1 MYLHRTP
8 EGLSTAFMNSQDTIR
23 IGTRGSPLALAQ
35 AEEVKSRLLAAH
47 QELSGAGVEIVV
59 IATTGDRI
67 QSKPLREFGGKGLF
81 TKEIEEALLAGDIHM
96 AVHSMKDVP
105 TELPPG
111 LSISCLL
118 PREDPRDGFLSPI
131 ADSLAALPRGA
142 TIGSS
147 SLRRVAQVRH
157 VRPDLVVVDFRGN
170 VNTRMRKLS
179 EGVAQ
184 ATFLACAGL
193 NRLGMAD
200 RITAP
205 VPVDVMLPAVAQAV
219 IGCEIRLDD
228 TATADRLAPLHH
240 AETAHC
246 VAAERALLAA
256 LDGSCRTPIAA
267 LAEIDGDQLRLRAQ
281 ILREDGS
288 ECLDTSR
295 AGPVADAA
303 RLGRAAGQELLDRAG
318 AGFFASE

>member
-1 MYLHRTP
+1 
-8 EGLSTAFMNSQDTIR
+8 MNPQPTIHAIR

-35 AEEVKSRLLAAH
+35 AEEVKSRLLTAH
-47 QELSGAGVEIVV
+47 PDLTADAVVIVV

-67 QSKPLREFGGKGLF
+67 QNKPLKEFGGKGLF
-81 TKEIEEALLAGDIHM
+81 TKEIEEALLAGEIDL

-105 TELPPG
+105 TELPIG
-111 LSISCLL
+111 LGIVCLL

-131 ADSLAALPRGA
+131 ADSLATLPRGA
-142 TIGSS
+142 IVGSS

-157 VRPDLVVVDFRGN
+157 ARPDLRVVDFRGN

-193 NRLGMAD
+193 NRLGLAE

-205 VPVDVMLPAVAQAV
+205 VPVEVMLPAVAQAV
-219 IGCEIRLDD
+219 IGIEIRLDD
-228 TATADRLAPLHH
+228 SVTAEYLAPLHH
-240 AETAHC
+240 LETAHC

-267 LAEIDGDQLRLRAQ
+267 LAELQGGGLTLRAQ
-281 ILREDGS
+281 ILRVDGS
-288 ECLDTSR
+288 EALETSR
-295 AGPVADAA
+295 AGPVGDAA
-303 RLGRAAGQELLDRAG
+303 AMGRDAGAELLGRAGPD
-318 AGFFASE
+318 FFADT

>member
-1 MYLHRTP
+1 
-8 EGLSTAFMNSQDTIR
+8 
-23 IGTRGSPLALAQ
+23 
-35 AEEVKSRLLAAH
+35 
-47 QELSGAGVEIVV
+47 
-59 IATTGDRI
+59 
-67 QSKPLREFGGKGLF
+67 LREFGGKGLF

-111 LSISCLL
+111 LGISTLL

-131 ADSLAALPRGA
+131 ANSLAELPQGA
-142 TIGSS
+142 TVGSS
-147 SLRRVAQVRH
+147 SLRRVAQIRH
-157 VRPDLVVVDFRGN
+157 ARADLRVVEFRGN

-179 EGVAQ
+179 EGVAD

-193 NRLGMAD
+193 NRLNMAD

-228 TATADRLAPLHH
+228 ERTAALLAPLHH
-240 AETAHC
+240 LETAHC

-267 LAEIDGDQLRLRAQ
+267 LAELSNSNITLRAQ

-288 ECLDTSR
+288 ECLEARREGPVAEAEAMGRDAGAELLGR
-295 AGPVADAA
+295 AGP
-303 RLGRAAGQELLDRAG
+303 
-318 AGFFASE
+318 GFFAAE

>member
-1 MYLHRTP
+1 
-8 EGLSTAFMNSQDTIR
+8 MNPQPTIRAIR

-35 AEEVKSRLLAAH
+35 AEEVKTRLLAAH
-47 QELSGAGVEIVV
+47 ASLTAEAVSIVV

-67 QSKPLREFGGKGLF
+67 QNRPLKEFGGKGLF
-81 TKEIEEALLAGDIHM
+81 TKEIEEALLAGEIHM

-105 TELPPG
+105 TELPDG
-111 LSISCLL
+111 LGIVCLL

-131 ADSLAALPRGA
+131 ADSLAALPSGA
-142 TIGSS
+142 VVGSS

-157 VRPDLVVVDFRGN
+157 VRPDLRLVDFRGN

-193 NRLGMAD
+193 NRLGLAE

-205 VPVDVMLPAVAQAV
+205 VPVDVMLPAAAQAV
-219 IGCEIRLDD
+219 IGVETRLDD
-228 TATADRLAPLHH
+228 VDIGAYLAPLHH
-240 AETAHC
+240 LETAHC

-267 LAEIDGDQLRLRAQ
+267 LAELQGDGLTLRAQ
-281 ILREDGS
+281 VLRVDGS
-288 ECLDTSR
+288 EALATSR
-295 AGPVADAA
+295 VGPVADAA
-303 RLGRAAGQELLDRAG
+303 AMGRDAGEELRGRAGPDFFAG
-318 AGFFASE
+318 A

>member
-1 MYLHRTP
+1 
-8 EGLSTAFMNSQDTIR
+8 MNSQPTIR

-35 AEEVKSRLLAAH
+35 AEEVKNRLLAAH
-47 QELSGAGVEIVV
+47 ESLTPEAVVIVV

-67 QSKPLREFGGKGLF
+67 QNKPLKEFGGKGLF
-81 TKEIEEALLAGDIHM
+81 TKEIEEALLAGDIDL

-105 TELPPG
+105 TELPAG
-111 LSISCLL
+111 LGIVCLL
-118 PREDPRDGFLSPI
+118 PREDPRDGFLSPV
-131 ADSLAALPRGA
+131 ADSLAALPQGA
-142 TIGSS
+142 IVGSS

-157 VRPDLVVVDFRGN
+157 ARPDLRLVEFRGN

-193 NRLGMAD
+193 NRLGLAD

-219 IGCEIRLDD
+219 IGIETRLDD
-228 TATADRLAPLHH
+228 GVTAAYLTPLHH
-240 AETAHC
+240 EETAHC
-246 VAAERALLAA
+246 VAAERALLET

-267 LAEIDGDQLRLRAQ
+267 LAELQGGHLTLRAQ
-281 ILREDGS
+281 ILRVDGS
-288 ECLDTSR
+288 EALETRR
-295 AGPVADAA
+295 AGPAADAA
-303 RLGRAAGQELLDRAG
+303 VMGRDAGAELLGRAGPD
-318 AGFFASE
+318 FFADA

>member
-1 MYLHRTP
+1 
-8 EGLSTAFMNSQDTIR
+8 MNLQDNIR

-35 AEEVKSRLLAAH
+35 AEEVKSCLLAAH
-47 QELSGAGVEIVV
+47 TALTANAVEIVV
-59 IATTGDRI
+59 IATTGDQI
-67 QSKPLREFGGKGLF
+67 QSKPLKEFGGKGLF
-81 TKEIEEALLAGDIHM
+81 TKEIEEALLVGDIHM

-105 TELPPG
+105 TELPAG
-111 LSISCLL
+111 LGIVCLL

-131 ADSLAALPRGA
+131 AKSLADLPQGA
-142 TIGSS
+142 VVGSS

-157 VRPDLVVVDFRGN
+157 VRPDLQVVNFRGN

-193 NRLGMAD
+193 NRLGMSE

-219 IGCEIRLDD
+219 IGVETRLDD
-228 TATADRLAPLHH
+228 DATIALLQPLHH
-240 AETAHC
+240 LETDYC

-267 LAEIDGDQLRLRAQ
+267 LAELQGDRLTLRAQ

-288 ECLDTSR
+288 ESLETQREGPVVDVAEAAAMGRDAGEELRGR
-295 AGPVADAA
+295 AGPD
-303 RLGRAAGQELLDRAG
+303 
-318 AGFFASE
+318 FFTSV

>member
-1 MYLHRTP
+1 
-8 EGLSTAFMNSQDTIR
+8 MNPQPTIHAIR

-35 AEEVKSRLLAAH
+35 AEEVKSRLLTAH
-47 QELSGAGVEIVV
+47 PDLTADAVVIVV

-67 QSKPLREFGGKGLF
+67 QNKPLKDFGGKGLF
-81 TKEIEEALLAGDIHM
+81 TKEIEEALLAGEIDL

-105 TELPPG
+105 TELPIG
-111 LSISCLL
+111 LGIVCLL

-131 ADSLAALPRGA
+131 ADSLATLPRGA
-142 TIGSS
+142 IVGSS

-157 VRPDLVVVDFRGN
+157 ARPDLRVVDFRGN

-193 NRLGMAD
+193 NRLGLAE

-205 VPVDVMLPAVAQAV
+205 VPVEVMLPAVAQAV
-219 IGCEIRLDD
+219 IGIEIRLDD
-228 TATADRLAPLHH
+228 SVTAEYLAPLHH
-240 AETAHC
+240 LETAHC

-267 LAEIDGDQLRLRAQ
+267 LAELQGGGLTLRAQ

-288 ECLDTSR
+288 EALETSR
-295 AGPVADAA
+295 AGPVGDAA
-303 RLGRAAGQELLDRAG
+303 AMGRDAGAELLGRAGPD
-318 AGFFASE
+318 FFADT

>member
-1 MYLHRTP
+1 MKP
-8 EGLSTAFMNSQDTIR
+8 QASIR

-35 AEEVKSRLLAAH
+35 AEEVKSRLLTAH
-47 QELSGAGVEIVV
+47 PGLRGDGVEIVV

-81 TKEIEEALLAGDIHM
+81 TKEIEEALLAGDIHL

-111 LSISCLL
+111 LGIACLL

-131 ADSLAALPRGA
+131 AGSLAELPRGA

-157 VRPDLVVVDFRGN
+157 IRPDLVVVDFRGN

-179 EGVAQ
+179 EGVVQ

-193 NRLGMAD
+193 NRLGLAD

-205 VPVDVMLPAVAQAV
+205 VPLDVMLPAVAQAV

-228 TATADRLAPLHH
+228 SATADLLAPLHH
-240 AETAHC
+240 LETAHC

-256 LDGSCRTPIAA
+256 LDGSCRTPIAG
-267 LAEIDGDQLRLRAQ
+267 LAEIAGGRLRLRAQ
-281 ILREDGS
+281 ILRQDGS
-288 ECLDTSR
+288 ECLDDCR
-295 AGPVADAA
+295 EGPVSDAA
-303 RLGRAAGQELLDRAG
+303 RLGREAGEALLSRAG
-318 AGFFASE
+318 PGFFASE

>member
-1 MYLHRTP
+1 
-8 EGLSTAFMNSQDTIR
+8 MNSQPKLR

-47 QELSGAGVEIVV
+47 PTLAEDAVAIVV
-59 IATTGDRI
+59 IATTGDQI
-67 QSKPLREFGGKGLF
+67 QSKPLKEFGGKGLF
-81 TKEIEEALLAGDIHM
+81 TKEIEEALLAGQIDM

-105 TELPPG
+105 TEVPPG
-111 LSISCLL
+111 LGIVCLL
-118 PREDPRDGFLSPI
+118 PREDPRDGFLSPV
-131 ADSLAALPRGA
+131 ANSLEELPEGA
-142 TIGSS
+142 TVGSS
-147 SLRRVAQVRH
+147 SLRRVAQIRH
-157 VRPDLVVVDFRGN
+157 VRPDLVVVNFRGN

-193 NRLGMAD
+193 HRLGMAD

-205 VPVDVMLPAVAQAV
+205 MPVDVMLPAVAQAV
-219 IGCEIRLDD
+219 IGVETRLDD
-228 TATADRLAPLHH
+228 KVTIDYLALIHDG
-240 AETAHC
+240 ETAQC

-267 LAEIDGDQLRLRAQ
+267 LAELQGDRLSLRAQ

-288 ECLDTSR
+288 ESLETQRGGLAVDAVAMGQD
-295 AGPVADAA
+295 AGE
-303 RLGRAAGQELLDRAG
+303 ELRDRAG
-318 AGFFASE
+318 QSGPGFFDSE

>member
-1 MYLHRTP
+1 
-8 EGLSTAFMNSQDTIR
+8 MNPQPKLR

-47 QELSGAGVEIVV
+47 PALAEDAVTIVV
-59 IATTGDRI
+59 IATTGDQI
-67 QSKPLREFGGKGLF
+67 QSKPLKEFGGKGLF
-81 TKEIEEALLAGDIHM
+81 TKEIEEALLAGEIDM

-111 LSISCLL
+111 LGIVCLL

-131 ADSLAALPRGA
+131 ANSLDELPEGA
-142 TIGSS
+142 TVGSS
-147 SLRRVAQVRH
+147 SLRRVAQIHH
-157 VRPDLVVVDFRGN
+157 VRPDLVVVNFRGN

-219 IGCEIRLDD
+219 IGVETRLDD
-228 TATADRLAPLHH
+228 NVTIDYLAPIHH
-240 AETAHC
+240 GETAQC

-267 LAEIDGDQLRLRAQ
+267 LAEIEGDILSLRAL
-281 ILREDGS
+281 IARPDGS
-288 ECLDTSR
+288 EMLETARTGPAADGVALGKDAADELKSR
-295 AGPVADAA
+295 GGSDFFDADA
-303 RLGRAAGQELLDRAG
+303 
-318 AGFFASE
+318 

>member
-1 MYLHRTP
+1 MKPQPTIRP
-8 EGLSTAFMNSQDTIR
+8 IR

-35 AEEVKSRLLAAH
+35 AEEVKTRLLAAH
-47 QELSGAGVEIVV
+47 PELTADTVAIVV

-67 QSKPLREFGGKGLF
+67 QNKPLREFGGKGLF
-81 TKEIEEALLAGDIHM
+81 TKEIEEALLAGEIDL

-105 TELPPG
+105 TELPSG
-111 LSISCLL
+111 LAIVCLL

-142 TIGSS
+142 IVGSS

-157 VRPDLVVVDFRGN
+157 ARPDLQVVDFRGN

-193 NRLGMAD
+193 NRLGLAE

-205 VPVDVMLPAVAQAV
+205 VPIDVMLPAVAQGV
-219 IGCEIRLDD
+219 IGIETRLDD
-228 TATADRLAPLHH
+228 AGIGVYLAPLHDP
-240 AETAHC
+240 ETAHC

-267 LAEIDGDQLRLRAQ
+267 LAEMQGDSLTLRAQ
-281 ILREDGS
+281 ILRVDGS
-288 ECLDTSR
+288 ESLETR
-295 AGPVADAA
+295 RHGPVADAA
-303 RLGRAAGQELLDRAG
+303 AMGRDAGAELLGRAGPDYFTG
-318 AGFFASE
+318 V

>member
-1 MYLHRTP
+1 
-8 EGLSTAFMNSQDTIR
+8 MNPQPKLR

-35 AEEVKSRLLAAH
+35 AEEVKSRLLAAPPA
-47 QELSGAGVEIVV
+47 LADDAVTIVV
-59 IATTGDRI
+59 IATTGDQI
-67 QSKPLREFGGKGLF
+67 QSKPLKEFGGKGLF
-81 TKEIEEALLAGDIHM
+81 TKEIEEALLAGEIDM

-111 LSISCLL
+111 LGIVCLL

-131 ADSLAALPRGA
+131 ANSLDELPEGA
-142 TIGSS
+142 TVGSS
-147 SLRRVAQVRH
+147 SLRRVAQIHH
-157 VRPDLVVVDFRGN
+157 VRPDLVVVNFRGN

-219 IGCEIRLDD
+219 IGVETRLDD
-228 TATADRLAPLHH
+228 NVTIDYLAPIHH
-240 AETAHC
+240 GETAQC

-267 LAEIDGDQLRLRAQ
+267 LAELQGDRLSLRAQ

-288 ECLDTSR
+288 ESLETQREGSAVDAAVMGRDAGEELLGR
-295 AGPVADAA
+295 AGP
-303 RLGRAAGQELLDRAG
+303 
-318 AGFFASE
+318 GFFDSE

>member
-1 MYLHRTP
+1 
-8 EGLSTAFMNSQDTIR
+8 MNSQPKLR

-47 QELSGAGVEIVV
+47 PTLAEDAVAIVV
-59 IATTGDRI
+59 IATTGDQI
-67 QSKPLREFGGKGLF
+67 QSKPLKEFGGKGLF
-81 TKEIEEALLAGDIHM
+81 TKEIEEALLAGQIDM

-105 TELPPG
+105 TEVPPG
-111 LSISCLL
+111 LSIVCLL
-118 PREDPRDGFLSPI
+118 PREDPRDGFLSPV
-131 ADSLAALPRGA
+131 ANSLEELPEGA
-142 TIGSS
+142 TVGSS
-147 SLRRVAQVRH
+147 SLRRVAQIRH
-157 VRPDLVVVDFRGN
+157 VRPDLVVVNFRGN

-193 NRLGMAD
+193 HRLGMAD

-205 VPVDVMLPAVAQAV
+205 MPVDVMLPAVAQAV
-219 IGCEIRLDD
+219 IGVETRLDD
-228 TATADRLAPLHH
+228 KVTIDYLALIHDG
-240 AETAHC
+240 ETAQC

-267 LAEIDGDQLRLRAQ
+267 LAELQGDRLSLRAQ

-288 ECLDTSR
+288 ESLETQRGGLAVDAVAMGQD
-295 AGPVADAA
+295 AGE
-303 RLGRAAGQELLDRAG
+303 ELRDRAG
-318 AGFFASE
+318 QSGPGFFDSE

>member
-1 MYLHRTP
+1 
-8 EGLSTAFMNSQDTIR
+8 MNPQPSIRAIR

-35 AEEVKSRLLAAH
+35 AEEVKTRLLAAH
-47 QELSGAGVEIVV
+47 ADLTPEAVSIVV

-67 QSKPLREFGGKGLF
+67 QNRPLKEFGGKGLF
-81 TKEIEEALLAGDIHM
+81 TKEIEEALLAGEIHM

-105 TELPPG
+105 TELPDG
-111 LSISCLL
+111 LGIVCLL

-131 ADSLAALPRGA
+131 ADSLAALPSGA
-142 TIGSS
+142 IVGSS

-157 VRPDLVVVDFRGN
+157 VRPDLQVVDFRGN

-193 NRLGMAD
+193 NRLGLAE

-219 IGCEIRLDD
+219 IGIETRLDD
-228 TATADRLAPLHH
+228 AGIADFLAPLHH
-240 AETAHC
+240 LDTAHC

-267 LAEIDGDQLRLRAQ
+267 LAELQDDSLTLRAQ
-281 ILREDGS
+281 VLRVDGS
-288 ECLDTSR
+288 EALATSR
-295 AGPVADAA
+295 VGPVADAA
-303 RLGRAAGQELLDRAG
+303 AMGHDAGEELRGKAGPDFFAG
-318 AGFFASE
+318 A

>member
-1 MYLHRTP
+1 
-8 EGLSTAFMNSQDTIR
+8 MNPQPKLR

-47 QELSGAGVEIVV
+47 PALAEDAVTIVV
-59 IATTGDRI
+59 IATTGDQI
-67 QSKPLREFGGKGLF
+67 QSKPLKEFGGKGLF
-81 TKEIEEALLAGDIHM
+81 TKEIEEALLAGEIDM

-111 LSISCLL
+111 LGIVCLL

-131 ADSLAALPRGA
+131 ANSLDELPEGA
-142 TIGSS
+142 TVGSS
-147 SLRRVAQVRH
+147 SLRRVAQIHH
-157 VRPDLVVVDFRGN
+157 VRPDLVVVNFRGN

-219 IGCEIRLDD
+219 IGVETRLDD
-228 TATADRLAPLHH
+228 NVTIDYLAPIHH
-240 AETAHC
+240 GETAQC

-267 LAEIDGDQLRLRAQ
+267 LAELQGDRLSLRAQ

-288 ECLDTSR
+288 ESLETQREGSAVDAAVMGRDAGEELLGR
-295 AGPVADAA
+295 AGP
-303 RLGRAAGQELLDRAG
+303 
-318 AGFFASE
+318 GFFDSE